1 MFLLLVIL
9 ISFLFFGY
17 IIDNRDIM
25 SPSVLYIAGFI
36 VAVTAASMNIH
47 EWGINLSLKTILI
60 IIVGNFSFLFGNI
73 LYKLLHKNN
82 YTYDNIEEIKEIRID
97 NWKTIIVIM
106 IGLATIVSYYSEIV
120 RLSYYA
126 DSYWQQFGVMVAYKK
141 VISYGNVSINTF
153 VNQLTKVVY
162 SFGYIYSYV
171 FINNVFALQGK
182 KFRENL
188 MNLFPVILYII
199 MSILKGNRI
208 DIMGL
213 VVLFV
218 FFYYYFLHKRLGWNA
233 HLSGRVLK
241 NYILVVIVGIIAFYY
256 MKDLVGRVSSLKFID
271 YITQYVGGSIELL
284 DLYIKGDLSQIDST
298 FLGETLTGLL
308 NGLKKFGFFHFEIRK
323 QLEFRYTPTGIYLGN
338 VYTALRR
345 YYHDG
350 SWFGLML
357 FPMLLSYFMNK
368 FYENVKKYSCY
379 HLGDVFKIIVYG
391 SLLYI
396 LPFQAMED
404 LFWISKV
411 SIGYVIEL
419 IILYVCLKFTFVKIK
434 I

>member
-1 MFLLLVIL
+1 
-9 ISFLFFGY
+9 
-17 IIDNRDIM
+17 
-25 SPSVLYIAGFI
+25 
-36 VAVTAASMNIH
+36 
-47 EWGINLSLKTILI
+47 
-60 IIVGNFSFLFGNI
+60 
-73 LYKLLHKNN
+73 
-82 YTYDNIEEIKEIRID
+82 
-97 NWKTIIVIM
+97 
-106 IGLATIVSYYSEIV
+106 
-120 RLSYYA
+120 
-126 DSYWQQFGVMVAYKK
+126 
-141 VISYGNVSINTF
+141 
-153 VNQLTKVVY
+153 
-162 SFGYIYSYV
+162 
-171 FINNVFALQGK
+171 
-182 KFRENL
+182 
-188 MNLFPVILYII
+188 
-199 MSILKGNRI
+199 
-208 DIMGL
+208 
-213 VVLFV
+213 
-218 FFYYYFLHKRLGWNA
+218 
-233 HLSGRVLK
+233 
-241 NYILVVIVGIIAFYY
+241 

-284 DLYIKGDLSQIDST
+284 DLYIKVIQVKLIPL
-298 FLGETLTGLL
+298 FRRNLTGLL

-350 SWFGLML
+350 SWLGLML